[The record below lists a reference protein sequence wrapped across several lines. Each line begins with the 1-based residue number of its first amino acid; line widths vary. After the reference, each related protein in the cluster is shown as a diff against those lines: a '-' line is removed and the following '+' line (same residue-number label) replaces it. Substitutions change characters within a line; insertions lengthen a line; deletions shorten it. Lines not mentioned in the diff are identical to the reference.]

1 MAVSLVVLV
10 VRLVTAFHRLER
22 TCFASRLYSPAG
34 VTELQE
40 FEPKLWSFVIAVVA
54 VLGVGVPVA
63 LGAVSAHRV

>member
-1 MAVSLVVLV
+1 LLLASIHLV
-10 VRLVTAFHRLER
+10 
-22 TCFASRLYSPAG
+22 G

-63 LGAVSAHRV
+63 LGAVSAHWV